1 MNADDAGT
9 PRVATTALPLMPTR
23 ALPVLAPT
31 RVEVTTPAGTIGDP
45 GTTWRFLI
53 AVVDESNAPGLTVR
67 PLAQLD
73 PDDPLAGHE
82 LWYPLTDTVVV
93 AGLRETG
100 AATRLLQLLS
110 VGSLNRIL
118 MRMITPVTRS
128 TGAAE
133 TLGTVCGLSTL
144 ACWPD
149 KQRAELV
156 SEVAGAAV
164 VALEGLP
171 EEGRSGGTAMALRWV
186 RDLARAYPSDPLV
199 LAPLLLQLRTI
210 RPGKTYVIPPG
221 WAFAHL
227 RGTAIRIVA
236 ADTPVLGGGLGAKGV
251 DRDTFADALTAGHAG
266 PPAEPLEEAL
276 AQATELAERV
286 AAQHPLAPAPRL

>member
-1 MNADDAGT
+1 M
-9 PRVATTALPLMPTR
+9 RVATTALPLVPTT

-31 RVEVTTPAGTIGDP
+31 RVEVTTPARTVGDP
-45 GTTWRFLI
+45 GQTWRFLV
-53 AVVDESNAPGLTVR
+53 AVVDESKAPGLTVR

-73 PDDPLAGHE
+73 PQDPLAGHE

-100 AATRLLQLLS
+100 AATRLLRMLPT
-110 VGSLNRIL
+110 GSLNRIL
-118 MRMITPVTRS
+118 MRMTAPTTRS
-128 TGAAE
+128 TGAVE

-149 KQRAELV
+149 KQGAELV
-156 SEVAGAAV
+156 TAVAEAAGAAF
-164 VALEGLP
+164 EGLSDG
-171 EEGRSGGTAMALRWV
+171 GRTGGTAMALRWA
-186 RDLARAYPSDPLV
+186 RDLARDYPNDPLV
-199 LAPLLLQLRTI
+199 LAPLLLQLRMI

-236 ADTPVLGGGLGAKGV
+236 ADTPVLGGGLGAKDV
-251 DRDTFADALTAGHAG
+251 DRDAFAAALTAGHAG
-266 PPAEPLEEAL
+266 PPAEPSPEAL
-276 AQATELAERV
+276 AHAAELAERV
-286 AAQHPLAPAPRL
+286 AAQHPFTVTPTTPAAAP